1 MMTDTQTGSGAG
13 VGTAVCKVLVIDDNR
28 DAAEMLRD
36 FLEIAGH
43 QVALAFTGTDGVEK
57 ARSFTPDVVLCDISL
72 PAMSGHEVAAVLRK
86 DPKTKGAR
94 LIALSGYAGPSDRA
108 RSSEAGFDL
117 HLAKPVDP
125 DELMKII
132 GC

>member
-1 MMTDTQTGSGAG
+1 MNATGSQD
-13 VGTAVCKVLVIDDNR
+13 VSTAVAICKVLVIDDNR

-43 QVALAFTGTDGVEK
+43 EVLLAFTGTDGVEK
-57 ARSFTPDVVLCDISL
+57 ARSFSPDVVLCDISL
-72 PAMSGHEVAAVLRK
+72 PAMSGHQVAQTLRR
-86 DPKTKGAR
+86 DPRTARAR
-94 LIALSGYAGPSDRA
+94 LIAVSGYAGASDRQK
-108 RSSEAGFDL
+108 STEAGFDL

-132 GC
+132 SC